1 MVNVCELGQ
10 LNAAGAL
17 ATGLG
22 CKQFDAVISDMIMPG
37 DMDGLSLEMKPD
49 TRISLN
55 GTSSRAR
62 TEDPL
67 IKSQML

>member
-1 MVNVCELGQ
+1 MIVLTAGSGRLCALMEAGTDHVGAVAPHGG
-10 LNAAGAL
+10 AAESRRMAMWGGEAA
-17 ATGLG
+17 ATAARA
-22 CKQFDAVISDMIMPG
+22 D
-37 DMDGLSLEMKPD
+37 
-49 TRISLN
+49 

>member
-1 MVNVCELGQ
+1 MIVLTAGSGRLCALMEAEAAQSDSCAPDSASGAIHRIAVWEGGAAGQ
-10 LNAAGAL
+10 AAGA
-17 ATGLG
+17 
-22 CKQFDAVISDMIMPG
+22 D
-37 DMDGLSLEMKPD
+37 
-49 TRISLN
+49 

>member
-1 MVNVCELGQ
+1 M
-10 LNAAGAL
+10 AARNTLEAL
-17 ATGLG
+17 RARQQPQTDQIL
-22 CKQFDAVISDMIMPG
+22 QAIVSMQEND
-37 DMDGLSLEMKPD
+37 
-49 TRISLN
+49 

>member
-1 MVNVCELGQ
+1 MIVLTTGPNFLCAMMSERATCRESGRADSRGRASGAGLLGHEE
-10 LNAAGAL
+10 GSVS
-17 ATGLG
+17 GG
-22 CKQFDAVISDMIMPG
+22 GV
-37 DMDGLSLEMKPD
+37 
-49 TRISLN
+49 